1 LRITD
6 DNFCVNYDTLT
17 INVINPEDLPC
28 DEVFLPKAFTPNG
41 DLLNDT
47 YGISNPYVL
56 QQLRIFEIYDRWG
69 TRVFA
74 TDNPFDTW
82 DGTYQNKAVNPGVY
96 IWKVEYSCKNQAQV
110 STGTVT
116 IIR

>member
-1 LRITD
+1 M
-6 DNFCVNYDTLT
+6 YDTLT

-41 DLLNDT
+41 DLLNDLF
-47 YGISNPYVL
+47 GISNPYIL
-56 QQLRIFEIYDRWG
+56 QQLEIFEIFDRWG

-82 DGTYQNKAVNPGVY
+82 DGTYKSQPLNPGLF
-96 IWKVEYSCKNQAQV
+96 IWRVEYSCENQAQ
-110 STGTVT
+110 SATGTVT